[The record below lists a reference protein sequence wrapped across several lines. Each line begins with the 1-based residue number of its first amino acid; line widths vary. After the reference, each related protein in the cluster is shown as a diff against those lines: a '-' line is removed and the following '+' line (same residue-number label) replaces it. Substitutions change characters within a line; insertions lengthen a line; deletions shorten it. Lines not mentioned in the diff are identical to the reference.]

1 MDQFPYSYQDGDGIL
16 PSAVSAAMTAHTA
29 VTAHAAM
36 ASHHLVGEGGRF
48 ASVHDQCAAVELAC
62 AVVIER
68 TLGSDIQCAAVDE
81 KIPVGVHGVSVAG
94 AHDDGDRASV
104 ELCSGSGYI

>member
-1 MDQFPYSYQDGDGIL
+1 MNQFPYSYQDGDGIL

-62 AVVIER
+62 AVVIKG

-81 KIPVGVHGVSVAG
+81 KISVGVHGVSVAG